1 MSLIS
6 SNKSDV
12 NTWELDFAVE
22 AADFDAAVNKVYQK
36 QKKNITVKGFRKGK
50 ATRKMVEAAYGKG
63 VFYEDAANDLINEE
77 VGKAVEDLKLEIVDT
92 PKIEVDTID
101 TESGLKFKAT
111 CVVKPEIEVTDYKG
125 IHAPKKIKEV
135 TDADIDAKLETLRQR
150 NSRMVSVEDR
160 AAEKGDNTNIDFEGF
175 VDGVAFDG
183 GKGENYDLKLGSGTF
198 IPGFEDQIVGKKIG
212 DEFDVTVTFPED
224 YGVEDLSGKEAV
236 FKCKLNGISVQEL
249 PEVDDEFIKDATE
262 FDTVDEYKADT
273 RKKLEE
279 EAEKDAE
286 TNFSNAV
293 MDAVIAK
300 VDAPIPRVM
309 FDRRVDD
316 LLRNFDGSLRQ
327 QGLNLDLYMQYTGM
341 TVDSLRDTY
350 TERAENEVKLR
361 LALEAIA
368 KAENLDVTEDE
379 VNEKLTEMAAS
390 YKMEVE
396 KIKELIPMDE
406 YKKDL
411 IVDKA
416 MELVKDSAVVD
427 NDMPASADAE

>member
-1 MSLIS
+1 
-6 SNKSDV
+6 
-12 NTWELDFAVE
+12 
-22 AADFDAAVNKVYQK
+22 
-36 QKKNITVKGFRKGK
+36 
-50 ATRKMVEAAYGKG
+50 
-63 VFYEDAANDLINEE
+63 
-77 VGKAVEDLKLEIVDT
+77 
-92 PKIEVDTID
+92 
-101 TESGLKFKAT
+101 
-111 CVVKPEIEVTDYKG
+111 
-125 IHAPKKIKEV
+125 
-135 TDADIDAKLETLRQR
+135 
-150 NSRMVSVEDR
+150 
-160 AAEKGDNTNIDFEGF
+160 
-175 VDGVAFDG
+175 
-183 GKGENYDLKLGSGTF
+183 
-198 IPGFEDQIVGKKIG
+198 VGKKIG

-293 MDAVIAK
+293 MDAIIAK